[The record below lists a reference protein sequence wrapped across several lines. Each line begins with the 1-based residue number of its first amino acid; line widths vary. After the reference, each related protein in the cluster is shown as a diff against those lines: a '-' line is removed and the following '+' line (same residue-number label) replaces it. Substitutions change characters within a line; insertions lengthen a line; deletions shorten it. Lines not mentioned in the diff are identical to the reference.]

1 MNVTIKDL
9 MDVLDAPDL
18 EIREDS
24 EASCAHI
31 KEVVMKNI
39 TTRKTVRRTLG
50 WVSALAA
57 VLVLSV
63 LVLAG
68 TGERAGVALLDG
80 MTAEEEAQF
89 RSDHELGFADSSVSA
104 DGTVRYYDIHGN
116 VIFEGTEKEAAV
128 YEAKRAALHL
138 ARLEESTDLI
148 DFSAMTMTPTS
159 VSEIAVREDGSIPDL
174 LISNGHMA
182 IFTQEDGAGWKLE
195 EGSTAGLHF
204 VSESPCYAV
213 FYLVGEDGQVLE
225 EADGLGRMA
234 EPQWETVIPADGIY
248 YFAVIYASAAADTF
262 TDGMLSFQ

>member
-68 TGERAGVALLDG
+68 TGERAGFALLDG

-116 VIFEGTEKEAAV
+116 VIFEGTEKEAAA

-148 DFSAMTMTPTS
+148 DFSAMILTPTS
-159 VSEIAVREDGSIPDL
+159 ASEIAVGEDGSIPDL
-174 LISNGHMA
+174 LISNGHLA
-182 IFTQEDGAGWKLE
+182 IFTQEDGTGWKLE

-204 VSESPCYAV
+204 VSESPCYAT
-213 FYLVGEDGQVLE
+213 FYLIGEDGRVLE
-225 EADGLGRMA
+225 DATDLGRMA
-234 EPQWETVIPADGIY
+234 EPEWETEIPTDGTY
-248 YFAVIYASAAADTF
+248 YFAVMYTSASSDAF
-262 TDGMLSFQ
+262 TGGTLSFQ

>member
-1 MNVTIKDL
+1 MLSLISNKPADRASLSAWRSVGSIGGNMLPMVILPFIIYDANDNL
-9 MDVLDAPDL
+9 IGERVFIAALIMGVLGFIFFQFMIRNT

-68 TGERAGVALLDG
+68 TGDRDGVALLDG

-116 VIFEGTEKEAAV
+116 VIFEGTKKEAAP
-128 YEAKRAALHL
+128 L
-138 ARLEESTDLI
+138 
-148 DFSAMTMTPTS
+148 
-159 VSEIAVREDGSIPDL
+159 G
-174 LISNGHMA
+174 G
-182 IFTQEDGAGWKLE
+182 
-195 EGSTAGLHF
+195 
-204 VSESPCYAV
+204 
-213 FYLVGEDGQVLE
+213 LE
-225 EADGLGRMA
+225 EALMEKYRQLTPD
-234 EPQWETVIPADGIY
+234 QQKQADLYLEQYI
-248 YFAVIYASAAADTF
+248 
-262 TDGMLSFQ
+262 